1 MKKDFNKLEE
11 LLFNASTYDSNGNDI
26 WADVH
31 GLLIELG
38 GKIDEVEKRME
49 CANKCATEIQSAI
62 LIYENL
68 FEKEGTFYVTKID
81 HGHYSQILQASND
94 IHNSLNLNDDM
105 CVVDN
110 WFNLFSPTPKVED
123 EETYPIV
130 NCMDCGHPQP
140 LLEENVHV
148 DKLGRHV
155 VCEQCEGSFNVGG
168 DELKPIAVGN
178 IEYDFPEEVY
188 TIGNADNTEII
199 GDVYESE
206 FISMLDLGVIITEN
220 DNGFPFGK
228 TNYIVLDNKFISI
241 VKKKQIDLSKVPI
254 IKKEVFMTFH
264 SSWGE
269 IDCDSEGKVLEIR
282 GDEYAS
288 DGERSYL
295 YDIAKFDLVEFGK
308 FCESKNITMGEADD
322 ILVVGFW
329 KKDNT
334 YNEADRDWR
343 RSDEEP
349 PTMLCK
355 TPQTHEFV
363 KDIIAKLK
371 VIDVDGETMEY
382 ILRQVGMEEQMLK
395 QLFAQ
400 STNDEIDY
408 LHDVRNGKG

>member
-26 WADVH
+26 WAEVH

-38 GKIDEVEKRME
+38 GKIDEVEKRLE
-49 CANKCATEIQSAI
+49 IANKTAIEIESAI
-62 LIYENL
+62 GDY
-68 FEKEGTFYVTKID
+68 TKR
-81 HGHYSQILQASND
+81 
-94 IHNSLNLNDDM
+94 
-105 CVVDN
+105 VDN
-110 WFNLFSPTPKVED
+110 NESFIMDINDHDVISRGSRDIMIAVDLKDNEVVENNWYNLFSPTPKVED

-168 DELKPIAVGN
+168 DV
-178 IEYDFPEEVY
+178 
-188 TIGNADNTEII
+188 
-199 GDVYESE
+199 
-206 FISMLDLGVIITEN
+206 
-220 DNGFPFGK
+220 
-228 TNYIVLDNKFISI
+228 
-241 VKKKQIDLSKVPI
+241 
-254 IKKEVFMTFH
+254 EVFMTFH

-343 RSDEEP
+343 RGDEEP

-382 ILRQVGMEEQMLK
+382 ILEQVGMKEQMLK

>member
-1 MKKDFNKLEE
+1 MKKQFNE
-11 LLFNASTYDSNGNDI
+11 LVETMKRWDLFQKDDEVDMALND
-26 WADVH
+26 
-31 GLLIELG
+31 LG
-38 GKIDEVEKRME
+38 AKIDEVEKRIE
-49 CANKCATEIQSAI
+49 CAVRSAKEINESI
-62 LIYENL
+62 SKY
-68 FEKEGTFYVTKID
+68 TDDVD
-81 HGHYSQILQASND
+81 
-94 IHNSLNLNDDM
+94 NSLPINMSVNDHDLIQNCSDDVRIALDLNDDM
-105 CVVDN
+105 SIVDN
-110 WFNLFSPTPKVED
+110 WYNLFPTKKED

-130 NCMDCGHPQP
+130 NCMDCGHPQT
-140 LLEENVHV
+140 LLEENVYV

-168 DELKPIAVGN
+168 DELKPIAVGK

-188 TIGNADNTEII
+188 TIGNADNSEII

-269 IDCDSEGKVLEIR
+269 IDCDSEGNVLEIR
-282 GDEYAS
+282 GDEYS
-288 DGERSYL
+288 SNGERSYL
-295 YDIAKFDLVEFGK
+295 YDIVKFDLVEFAK
-308 FCESKNITMGEADD
+308 FCEDENITMGEADD
-322 ILVVGFW
+322 ILIVGFW
-329 KKDNT
+329 KKDNL
-334 YNEADRDWR
+334 YCEADRDWR
-343 RSDEEP
+343 KGNIDEA
-349 PTMLCK
+349 PTVLCQI
-355 TPQTHEFV
+355 PQTHAFV

-395 QLFAQ
+395 QLFTQ
-400 STNDEIDY
+400 TTND
-408 LHDVRNGKG
+408 DVDNLLDIRDGRC

>member
-1 MKKDFNKLEE
+1 MKKDFKKLEE

-38 GKIDEVEKRME
+38 AKIDEVEKRME
-49 CANKCATEIQSAI
+49 CATKCAKEIGRAI
-62 LIYENL
+62 GQY
-68 FEKEGTFYVTKID
+68 K
-81 HGHYSQILQASND
+81 ND
-94 IHNSLNLNDDM
+94 IDNGFLIKMNVGHLDSIIHGSHDIENVLNLDNDK

-110 WFNLFSPTPKVED
+110 WYNLFSPKEED

-148 DKLGRHV
+148 DELGRHM
-155 VCEQCEGSFNVGG
+155 VCEECEGSFNIGG

-188 TIGNADNTEII
+188 SIGNSDNTEII
-199 GDVYESE
+199 GDVYESV
-206 FISMLDLGVIITEN
+206 FNKLNNFGLIYTEN
-220 DNGFPFGK
+220 DVLFKNGK
-228 TNYIVLDNKFISI
+228 ANYIINDDKFIPFI
-241 VKKKQIDLSKVPI
+241 VKNQIDLSKVPI

-269 IDCDSEGKVLEIR
+269 IDCDVDGNVLEIR
-282 GDEYAS
+282 GDEYFG
-288 DGERSYL
+288 DERSYL
-295 YDIAKFDLVEFGK
+295 YDIGKFDMAEYFEFLN
-308 FCESKNITMGEADD
+308 SKNITMGEADD
-322 ILVVGFW
+322 ILAIGFW

-343 RSDEEP
+343 NDINIFGDEKA
-349 PTMLCK
+349 PTMLCIN
-355 TPQTHEFV
+355 PQTHEFV

-382 ILRQVGMEEQMLK
+382 ILEQVGMKEQVLK

-400 STNDEIDY
+400 TTNDEIDY